1 MFAAPLIASP
11 ASAQGGSMHHE
22 MERLLGLYDRGSL
35 SRRQLLHGLFA
46 LSVGPYVA
54 SPLARG
60 HWEAG
65 QTAPLLPT
73 RTLNH
78 VTLYASSVAR
88 SKAFY
93 QRLTGL
99 PIQAEDK
106 DFCEF
111 RLEGGFLGIY
121 TPDAGQQP
129 GFNHFCFGV
138 DGYSPQ
144 ATFTALKTVM
154 PEAKPVLENQDQ
166 VYVQDPD
173 GVRVQFADVRYKR

>member
-1 MFAAPLIASP
+1 
-11 ASAQGGSMHHE
+11 MHHE
-22 MERLLGLYDRGSL
+22 VERLVGLYDQGTL
-35 SRRQLLHGLFA
+35 SRRQLLQGLFA
-46 LSVGPYVA
+46 LGVSPYVA
-54 SPLARG
+54 SPV
-60 HWEAG
+60 AG
-65 QTAPLLPT
+65 GLLGASQTPALFHT
-73 RTLNH
+73 RTVNH

-106 DFCEF
+106 DSCEF

-121 TPDAGQQP
+121 AADAGQQP
-129 GFNHFCFGV
+129 GFNHFCFGI
-138 DGYSPQ
+138 DAYEPQ
-144 ATFTALKTVM
+144 STLTALKAAV
-154 PEAKPVLENQDQ
+154 PEAKPTLEYENQ

>member
-1 MFAAPLIASP
+1 
-11 ASAQGGSMHHE
+11 MHHE
-22 MERLLGLYDRGSL
+22 VEHLVGLYDQGGL
-35 SRRQLLHGLFA
+35 SRRQLLQGLLA
-46 LSVGPYVA
+46 LGIGPSVAGRLRAGPGE
-54 SPLARG
+54 L
-60 HWEAG
+60 G
-65 QTAPLLPT
+65 QSAPLFRA

-99 PIQAEDK
+99 PIQAEDR

-121 TPDAGQQP
+121 ASDSGQQP
-129 GFNHFCFGV
+129 GFNHFCFGI
-138 DGYSPQ
+138 DRYDPQ
-144 ATFTALKTVM
+144 VTLNTLKSAL
-154 PEAKPVLENQDQ
+154 PEAKPTLESQDQ

>member
-1 MFAAPLIASP
+1 
-11 ASAQGGSMHHE
+11 MHYE
-22 MERLLGLYDRGSL
+22 MERLVALYDRGGL
-35 SRRQLLHGLFA
+35 SRRQLLQGLFA

-54 SPLARG
+54 NPLATDS
-60 HWEAG
+60 G
-65 QTAPLLPT
+65 QMASLFHT

-78 VTLYASSVAR
+78 VTLYATSVAR

-99 PIQAEDK
+99 SIQAEDK

-121 TPDAGQQP
+121 APDAGQQP
-129 GFNHFCFGV
+129 GFNHFCFGI
-138 DGYSPQ
+138 DAYDPQ
-144 ATFTALKTVM
+144 ATIAALKTAM
-154 PEAKPVLENQDQ
+154 PEAKPVLENRDQ

-173 GVRVQFADVRYKR
+173 GVRVQFADVQYKR

>member
-1 MFAAPLIASP
+1 
-11 ASAQGGSMHHE
+11 MHDE
-22 MERLLGLYDRGSL
+22 VERLVGLYDQGGL
-35 SRRQLLHGLFA
+35 SRRQLLHGLVA
-46 LSVGPYVA
+46 LGVGPFVA
-54 SPLARG
+54 GPLAARPG
-60 HWEAG
+60 SQG
-65 QTAPLLPT
+65 QSPPLFQT

-121 TPDAGQQP
+121 AADPGQQP
-129 GFNHFCFGV
+129 GFNHFCFGI
-138 DGYSPQ
+138 DRYDPH
-144 ATFTALKTVM
+144 AALNALRGSV
-154 PEAKPVLENQDQ
+154 PEAKPTLESQDQ

-173 GVRVQFADVRYKR
+173 GVRVQFADAGYKR

>member
-1 MFAAPLIASP
+1 
-11 ASAQGGSMHHE
+11 MHCE
-22 MERLLGLYDRGSL
+22 MERLVSLYDRGGL
-35 SRRQLLHGLFA
+35 SRRQLLQGLFA
-46 LSVGPYVA
+46 LSIGPHVA
-54 SPLARG
+54 NAVDTES
-60 HWEAG
+60 G
-65 QTAPLLPT
+65 QTAPLLHT

-78 VTLYASSVAR
+78 VTLYATSVAR

-121 TPDAGQQP
+121 APDAGQQP
-129 GFNHFCFGV
+129 GFNHFCFGI
-138 DGYSPQ
+138 DAYDPQ
-144 ATFTALKTVM
+144 ATIAALKTAM
-154 PEAKPVLENQDQ
+154 PEAKPMLENRDQ

-173 GVRVQFADVRYKR
+173 GVRVQFADVQYKR

>member
-1 MFAAPLIASP
+1 
-11 ASAQGGSMHHE
+11 MHRE
-22 MERLLGLYDRGSL
+22 VERLVSLYDRGDL
-35 SRRQLLHGLFA
+35 SRRQLLQGLFA

-54 SPLARG
+54 SPFASDLG
-60 HWEAG
+60 DVG
-65 QTAPLLPT
+65 QAAPLFHA

-121 TPDAGQQP
+121 APDAGQQP
-129 GFNHFCFGV
+129 GFNHICFGI
-138 DGYSPQ
+138 DGYNPQ
-144 ATFTALKTVM
+144 ATLTALKTAM

-166 VYVQDPD
+166 VYVRDPD

>member
-1 MFAAPLIASP
+1 
-11 ASAQGGSMHHE
+11 MHRE
-22 MERLLGLYDRGSL
+22 VERLVGLYDRGRL
-35 SRRQLLHGLFA
+35 SRRQLLQGLLA
-46 LSVGPYVA
+46 LSVGPHVA
-54 SPLARG
+54 SPFASDLG
-60 HWEAG
+60 DVG
-65 QTAPLLPT
+65 QAAPLFRT

-111 RLEGGFLGIY
+111 RFEGGFLGLY
-121 TPDAGQQP
+121 APDAGQRP
-129 GFNHFCFGV
+129 GFNHFCFGIEA
-138 DGYSPQ
+138 YNPQ
-144 ATFTALKTVM
+144 ATLTALETAM

-166 VYVQDPD
+166 VFVQDPD
-173 GVRVQFADVRYKR
+173 GVRVQFADARYKR

>member
-1 MFAAPLIASP
+1 MYDEVEHLV
-11 ASAQGGSMHHE
+11 
-22 MERLLGLYDRGSL
+22 GLYDRGTL

-46 LSVGPYVA
+46 LGV
-54 SPLARG
+54 SPCLATPRAG
-60 HWEAG
+60 GLPGAG
-65 QTAPLLPT
+65 QASALLHA

-106 DFCEF
+106 DSCEF
-111 RLEGGFLGIY
+111 RLESGFLGIY
-121 TPDAGQQP
+121 ALDAGQQP
-129 GFNHFCFGV
+129 GFNHLCFGI
-138 DGYSPQ
+138 DAYEPQ
-144 ATFTALKTVM
+144 ATLTALKAAM
-154 PEAKPVLENQDQ
+154 PGAKPTLENENQ

>member
-1 MFAAPLIASP
+1 MP
-11 ASAQGGSMHHE
+11 HDV
-22 MERLLGLYDRGSL
+22 ERLVDLYDAGGL
-35 SRRQLLHGLFA
+35 SRRQLLQGLLA
-46 LSVGPYVA
+46 LSIGPHVGNPLA
-54 SPLARG
+54 SPLR
-60 HWEAG
+60 EPQ
-65 QTAPLLPT
+65 QTAPLFHT

-78 VTLYASSVAR
+78 VTLYASNVAR

-121 TPDAGQQP
+121 APDAGQQP
-129 GFNHFCFGV
+129 GFNHLCFGIEA
-138 DGYSPQ
+138 YNPQ
-144 ATFTALKTVM
+144 AALTSLKAAV
-154 PEAKPVLENQDQ
+154 PEAKPDLENQDQ
-166 VYVQDPD
+166 VFVQDPD

>member
-1 MFAAPLIASP
+1 MPNHRMYITDGS
-11 ASAQGGSMHHE
+11 SVGSMASRPSE
-22 MERLLGLYDRGSL
+22 LADRMGSL
-35 SRRQLLHGLFA
+35 S
-46 LSVGPYVA
+46 
-54 SPLARG
+54 
-60 HWEAG
+60 
-65 QTAPLLPT
+65 
-73 RTLNH
+73 N
-78 VTLYASSVAR
+78 VAR

-121 TPDAGQQP
+121 APDAGQQP

-138 DGYSPQ
+138 DAYNPQ
-144 ATFTALKTVM
+144 AALTALNVAA
-154 PEAKPVLENQDQ
+154 PEAKPALENQDQ

>member
-1 MFAAPLIASP
+1 
-11 ASAQGGSMHHE
+11 MHHE
-22 MERLLGLYDRGSL
+22 MERLVGLYDLGSL
-35 SRRQLLHGLFA
+35 SRRQLLQALFA
-46 LSVGPYVA
+46 LSVGPYLAGPPGGSLVEQGPTG
-54 SPLARG
+54 PLF
-60 HWEAG
+60 
-65 QTAPLLPT
+65 QT

-111 RLEGGFLGIY
+111 RMESGFLGIY
-121 TPDAGQQP
+121 APDARQQP
-129 GFNHFCFGV
+129 GFNHFCFGT
-138 DGYSPQ
+138 DAYDPQ
-144 ATFTALKTVM
+144 AAITALKTAM

-173 GVRVQFADVRYKR
+173 GVRVQLADVRYKR

>member
-1 MFAAPLIASP
+1 
-11 ASAQGGSMHHE
+11 
-22 MERLLGLYDRGSL
+22 
-35 SRRQLLHGLFA
+35 
-46 LSVGPYVA
+46 
-54 SPLARG
+54 
-60 HWEAG
+60 
-65 QTAPLLPT
+65 
-73 RTLNH
+73 

-121 TPDAGQQP
+121 APDAGQQP
-129 GFNHFCFGV
+129 GFNHFCFGI
-138 DGYSPQ
+138 DRYDPR
-144 ATFTALKTVM
+144 ATLNTLRGAM
-154 PEAKPVLENQDQ
+154 PEAKPTLESQDQ

-173 GVRVQFADVRYKR
+173 GVRVQFADVRYKL

>member
-1 MFAAPLIASP
+1 
-11 ASAQGGSMHHE
+11 MHRE
-22 MERLLGLYDRGSL
+22 VERLVGLYDRGSL
-35 SRRQLLHGLFA
+35 SRRQLLQGLFA

-54 SPLARG
+54 SPFASDLG
-60 HWEAG
+60 DVG
-65 QTAPLLPT
+65 QAAPVFHT

-121 TPDAGQQP
+121 APDAGQQP
-129 GFNHFCFGV
+129 GFNHFCFGI
-138 DGYSPQ
+138 DAYNPQ
-144 ATFTALKTVM
+144 AAFTALKTAM
-154 PEAKPVLENQDQ
+154 PEAKPALENQDQ

>member
-1 MFAAPLIASP
+1 MN
-11 ASAQGGSMHHE
+11 HE
-22 MERLLGLYDRGSL
+22 VERLVGLYDQGTL
-35 SRRQLLHGLFA
+35 SRRHLLQGLFA
-46 LSVGPYVA
+46 LGVSPHVAGPSA
-54 SPLARG
+54 GRLPG
-60 HWEAG
+60 AG
-65 QTAPLLPT
+65 QTSALFHT

-121 TPDAGQQP
+121 APDAGEQP
-129 GFNHFCFGV
+129 GFNHFCFGI
-138 DGYSPQ
+138 DGYEPQ
-144 ATFTALKTVM
+144 ATLTALKAAM
-154 PEAKPVLENQDQ
+154 PEAKPTLEGENQ

>member
-1 MFAAPLIASP
+1 
-11 ASAQGGSMHHE
+11 MHYE
-22 MERLLGLYDRGSL
+22 MERLVGLYDQGTL
-35 SRRQLLHGLFA
+35 SRRQLLQGLFA
-46 LSVGPYVA
+46 LGVSPCVAGPVA
-54 SPLARG
+54 GGLLG
-60 HWEAG
+60 AG
-65 QTAPLLPT
+65 QTSSLFHT

-121 TPDAGQQP
+121 APDTGQQP
-129 GFNHFCFGV
+129 GFNHFCFGI
-138 DGYSPQ
+138 DAYEPQ
-144 ATFTALKTVM
+144 ATLTALKAAV
-154 PEAKPVLENQDQ
+154 PEAKPTLENENQ